1 MMLKYQKSMENTS
14 DYYKITNDILD
25 SKIKEKELV
34 NEFDISNLVKNS
46 DLNKNVS
53 KKSRIKSRA
62 RKYCET

>member
-1 MMLKYQKSMENTS
+1 MENTS

>member
-14 DYYKITNDILD
+14 DYYNITSDILD

>member
-1 MMLKYQKSMENTS
+1 MENTS
-14 DYYKITNDILD
+14 DYYNITSDILD

>member
-1 MMLKYQKSMENTS
+1 MMLKYQKLMENTS
-14 DYYKITNDILD
+14 DYYNITSDILD

-62 RKYCET
+62 RKYCEA

>member
-14 DYYKITNDILD
+14 DYYKITSDILD